1 MKNFVLFG
9 KPGSGKGTQAEHL
22 SEKYKL
28 YHISTW
34 DLFRK
39 NISQNTNLGLLAQSY
54 MDKGELVPDEVTIK
68 MLENEIKENPQSKGF
83 LFDGFPRTIAQA
95 ESLDKFLK
103 SIDMQI
109 NATIALD
116 VDEEELI
123 SRIIDRGKTSNRPDD
138 QDIEKIQNRFNEY
151 NMKTSTLS
159 KYYKDQKKF
168 FEVDGSGT
176 VDEITKRLFDLIDSF
191 NLPWL

>member
-28 YHISTW
+28 YHISTG

-68 MLENEIKENPQSKGF
+68 MLENEIKENTQSKGF

-116 VDEEELI
+116 VDEDELI
-123 SRIIDRGKTSNRPDD
+123 SRIIDRGKTSNRSDD

-176 VDEITKRLFDLIDSF
+176 VDEITMRLFDLIDSF
-191 NLPWL
+191 NLP

>member
-28 YHISTW
+28 YHISTG

-39 NISQNTNLGLLAQSY
+39 NISQNTSLGLLAQSY

-68 MLENEIKENPQSKGF
+68 MLENEIKENTQSKGF

-123 SRIIDRGKTSNRPDD
+123 SRIIDRGKTSNRSDD

-176 VDEITKRLFDLIDSF
+176 VDEITKRLFELIDSF
-191 NLPWL
+191 NLP

>member
-28 YHISTW
+28 YHISTG

-68 MLENEIKENPQSKGF
+68 MLENEIKENTQSKGF

-123 SRIIDRGKTSNRPDD
+123 SRIIDRGKTSNRSDD

-151 NMKTSTLS
+151 NMKTSILS
-159 KYYKDQKKF
+159 RYYKDQKKF

-191 NLPWL
+191 NLP

>member
-28 YHISTW
+28 YHISTG

-39 NISQNTNLGLLAQSY
+39 NISQNSNLGLLAQSY

-68 MLENEIKENPQSKGF
+68 MLENEIKENTQSKGF

-123 SRIIDRGKTSNRPDD
+123 SRIIDRGKTSNRSDD

-191 NLPWL
+191 NLP

>member
-28 YHISTW
+28 YHISTG

-68 MLENEIKENPQSKGF
+68 MLENEIKENKQSKGF

-123 SRIIDRGKTSNRPDD
+123 SRIIDRGKTSNRSDD

-191 NLPWL
+191 NLP

>member
-28 YHISTW
+28 YHISTG

-68 MLENEIKENPQSKGF
+68 MLENEIKENPKSKGF

-123 SRIIDRGKTSNRPDD
+123 SRIIDRGKTSNRSDD
-138 QDIEKIQNRFNEY
+138 QDIEKIHNRFNEY

-176 VDEITKRLFDLIDSF
+176 VDEITMRLFDLIDSF
-191 NLPWL
+191 NLP

>member
-28 YHISTW
+28 YHISTG

-103 SIDMQI
+103 SINMQI

-123 SRIIDRGKTSNRPDD
+123 SRIIDRGKTSNRSDD

-176 VDEITKRLFDLIDSF
+176 VDKITKRLFDLIDSF
-191 NLPWL
+191 NLP

>member
-28 YHISTW
+28 YHISTG

-39 NISQNTNLGLLAQSY
+39 NISKNTNLGHLAQSY

-68 MLENEIKENPQSKGF
+68 MLENEIKENPKSKGF

-103 SIDMQI
+103 SIHMQI

-123 SRIIDRGKTSNRPDD
+123 SRIIDRGKTSNRSDD

-191 NLPWL
+191 NLP

>member
-28 YHISTW
+28 YHISTG

-54 MDKGELVPDEVTIK
+54 MDKGELVPDKVTIK

-95 ESLDKFLK
+95 QSLDKFLK

-123 SRIIDRGKTSNRPDD
+123 SRIIDRGKTSNRSDD

-159 KYYKDQKKF
+159 RYYKDQKKF

-176 VDEITKRLFDLIDSF
+176 VDEITNRLFDLIDSF
-191 NLPWL
+191 NLP

>member
-28 YHISTW
+28 YHISTG

-39 NISQNTNLGLLAQSY
+39 NISQNTSLGLLAQSY

-123 SRIIDRGKTSNRPDD
+123 SRIIDRGKTSNRSDD

-159 KYYKDQKKF
+159 RYYKDQKKF

-191 NLPWL
+191 NLP

>member
-28 YHISTW
+28 YHISTG

-68 MLENEIKENPQSKGF
+68 MLENEIKENTQSKGF

-123 SRIIDRGKTSNRPDD
+123 SRIIDRGKTSNRSDD

-168 FEVDGSGT
+168 FEVDGSGS
-176 VDEITKRLFDLIDSF
+176 VDEITKRLFELIDSF
-191 NLPWL
+191 NLP

>member
-28 YHISTW
+28 YHISTG

-123 SRIIDRGKTSNRPDD
+123 SRIIDRGKTSNRSDD

-159 KYYKDQKKF
+159 KSSTNLEASF
-168 FEVDGSGT
+168 SPSNSISGWASYALQRT
-176 VDEITKRLFDLIDSF
+176 F
-191 NLPWL
+191 NLSCE

>member
-1 MKNFVLFG
+1 
-9 KPGSGKGTQAEHL
+9 
-22 SEKYKL
+22 
-28 YHISTW
+28 
-34 DLFRK
+34 
-39 NISQNTNLGLLAQSY
+39 
-54 MDKGELVPDEVTIK
+54 
-68 MLENEIKENPQSKGF
+68 
-83 LFDGFPRTIAQA
+83 
-95 ESLDKFLK
+95 
-103 SIDMQI
+103 MQI

-123 SRIIDRGKTSNRPDD
+123 SRIIDRGKTSNRSDD

-176 VDEITKRLFDLIDSF
+176 VDEITMRLFDLIDSF
-191 NLPWL
+191 NLP

>member
-28 YHISTW
+28 YHISTG

-39 NISQNTNLGLLAQSY
+39 NISQDTNLGLLAKSY

-68 MLENEIKENPQSKGF
+68 MLENEIKENPKSKGF

-123 SRIIDRGKTSNRPDD
+123 SRIIDRGKTSNRSDD

-176 VDEITKRLFDLIDSF
+176 VDEITMRLFDLIDSF
-191 NLPWL
+191 NLP

>member
-28 YHISTW
+28 YHISTG

-116 VDEEELI
+116 VDEQELI
-123 SRIIDRGKTSNRPDD
+123 SRIIDRGKTSNRSDD

-191 NLPWL
+191 NLP

>member
-28 YHISTW
+28 YHISTG

-39 NISQNTNLGLLAQSY
+39 NISHNTNLGLLAQSY

-68 MLENEIKENPQSKGF
+68 MLENEIKDNPQSKGF

-123 SRIIDRGKTSNRPDD
+123 SRIIDRGKTSNRSDD

-159 KYYKDQKKF
+159 RYYKDQKKF

-191 NLPWL
+191 NLP

>member
-28 YHISTW
+28 YHISTG

-123 SRIIDRGKTSNRPDD
+123 SRIIDRGKTSNRSDD

-176 VDEITKRLFDLIDSF
+176 VDEITNRLFDLIDSF
-191 NLPWL
+191 NLP

>member
-22 SEKYKL
+22 SRKYEL
-28 YHISTW
+28 YHISTG

-39 NISQNTNLGLLAQSY
+39 NISQNTSLGLLAQSY

-123 SRIIDRGKTSNRPDD
+123 SRIIDRGKTSNRSDD

-191 NLPWL
+191 NLP

>member
-28 YHISTW
+28 YHISTG

-123 SRIIDRGKTSNRPDD
+123 SRIIDRGKTSNRSDD

-191 NLPWL
+191 DLP

>member
-28 YHISTW
+28 YHISTG

-39 NISQNTNLGLLAQSY
+39 NISQNTSLGLLAQSY

-123 SRIIDRGKTSNRPDD
+123 SRIIDRGKTSNRSDD

-168 FEVDGSGT
+168 FEVDGSGS
-176 VDEITKRLFDLIDSF
+176 VDEITKRLFELIDSF
-191 NLPWL
+191 NLP

>member
-28 YHISTW
+28 YHISTG

-39 NISQNTNLGLLAQSY
+39 NISQNSNLGLLAQSY

-68 MLENEIKENPQSKGF
+68 MLENEIKENPKSKGF

-103 SIDMQI
+103 SINMQI

-123 SRIIDRGKTSNRPDD
+123 SRIIDRGKTSNRSDD

-191 NLPWL
+191 NLP

>member
-28 YHISTW
+28 YHISTG

-39 NISQNTNLGLLAQSY
+39 NISQNSNLGLLAQSY

-68 MLENEIKENPQSKGF
+68 MLENEIKENTQSKGF

-123 SRIIDRGKTSNRPDD
+123 SRIIDRGKTSNRSDD

-159 KYYKDQKKF
+159 RYYKDQKKF

-191 NLPWL
+191 NLP

>member
-28 YHISTW
+28 YHISTG

-123 SRIIDRGKTSNRPDD
+123 SRIIDRGKTSNRSDD

-176 VDEITKRLFDLIDSF
+176 VDEITKRLFDLSDSF
-191 NLPWL
+191 NLP

>member
-28 YHISTW
+28 YHISTG

-191 NLPWL
+191 NLP